1 MRNAFI
7 MTCRGKTLCAATACL
22 LALTGCDQIDPLKR
36 PYMWHDSGVNAHN
49 IAAMAANP
57 ADLIHGRDS
66 PKRASFQDA
75 DGVDRLLTG
84 HPAVLPGGLP
94 PAAGGSGG
102 AAAGG
107 GSAPPAAGGT

>member
-1 MRNAFI
+1 
-7 MTCRGKTLCAATACL
+7 MTCRGKTLCAAAVSL

-36 PYMWHDSGVNAHN
+36 PYMWHESGSNAQN

-66 PKRASFQDA
+66 PKRASVVES
-75 DGVDRLLTG
+75 DGVDRLWSG

-94 PAAGGSGG
+94 PAAGSGGGGG

-107 GSAPPAAGGT
+107 AAAPPAAGGT